1 MEVMDITQ
9 LIGSVG
15 LPGFILIY
23 ILIKGIPAIS
33 KFNSQI
39 ATLINEVRTLIFNEF
54 KVEYS
59 LKQVRI
65 ILRKFGMKYAK
76 PYPHDFRKPENAE
89 EILKKN

>member
-39 ATLINEVRTLIFNEF
+39 ATLINEVRTLIQASNQN
-54 KVEYS
+54 S
-59 LKQVRI
+59 
-65 ILRKFGMKYAK
+65 
-76 PYPHDFRKPENAE
+76 
-89 EILKKN
+89 KKKSD